1 MILQLLPSYVYVY
14 GCIHAVSPE
23 ILFPPDD
30 TFTYTVNE
38 SSTATFECSSTGIP
52 PPSILWTKNN
62 KVLDEAS
69 DPRVSMGHPS
79 QPELFETDDGFVFV
93 VNRTLNLADT
103 VGSDTDTYTCLAF
116 NGVDP
121 NDTQNFE
128 LFVQGIPF
136 HLSCVLFKSFLDCH
150 SSTSCGTTGLRQAG
164 SW

>member
-1 MILQLLPSYVYVY
+1 M
-14 GCIHAVSPE
+14 SPE

-69 DPRVSMGHPS
+69 DPRVSLGQPS
-79 QPELFETDDGFVFV
+79 QPELFKTKNGLMFV

-103 VGSDTDTYTCLAF
+103 TGSDTDTYACLAF
-116 NGVDP
+116 NGVVP
-121 NDTQNFE
+121 NDAQSFE
-128 LFVQGIPF
+128 LFAQGIPS
-136 HLSCVLFKSFLDCH
+136 HLSCVLFKSFLD
-150 SSTSCGTTGLRQAG
+150 
-164 SW
+164 